1 MTTKWYEKCGN
12 VPNTLTIVETEFGK
26 VIGGFT
32 TFKWVRNDQY
42 QSAVN
47 DEKNHFLFSLT
58 NNDKLTIRKNA
69 QYSIVGYTSD
79 SYGPS
84 FGYGNDLRI
93 CSNANKNNSSYA
105 NIGFTYTNP
114 KYTYE
119 DTNSHINFAGAYKF
133 KIK

>member
-32 TFKWVRNDQY
+32 TFKWVRNGQY

-47 DEKNHFLFSLT
+47 DEKNNFLFSLT
-58 NNDKLTIRKNA
+58 NNDKLTITKNPP
-69 QYSIVGYTSD
+69 YSIVGYIND

-84 FGYGNDLRI
+84 FG
-93 CSNANKNNSSYA
+93 
-105 NIGFTYTNP
+105 
-114 KYTYE
+114 
-119 DTNSHINFAGAYKF
+119 
-133 KIK
+133 